1 MNAKNNDKLQGKD
14 FITCGIFS
22 LLAMVGMVLA
32 AVMNISGYTAIFYPA
47 AAAFFIGI
55 LYVIVN
61 CKVPKRFA
69 VLIFGIVPCAYF
81 FASGLIEGIVGSVG
95 IILLSFAAEAIL
107 GRERPDYAKITVS
120 GLVYTLYMSVI
131 GMAENFIFTD
141 KYCDDA
147 LAHGIDGTIVE
158 QMREMYGMKWLWA
171 AVVAATALCTFIGIA
186 IGKAI
191 MKKHLRKAGLV

>member
-1 MNAKNNDKLQGKD
+1 
-14 FITCGIFS
+14 
-22 LLAMVGMVLA
+22 MVGMVLA
-32 AVMNISGYTAIFYPA
+32 AVMNISGYTAVFYPA

-61 CKVPKRFA
+61 CKVPKRWA

-95 IILLSFAAEAIL
+95 IIILSLIAEAIL
-107 GRERPDYAKITVS
+107 GKERPDAVKITVS

-131 GMAENFIFTD
+131 GMAENFLMTD

-147 LAHGIDGTIVE
+147 LAHGIDAAIVE

-171 AVVAATALCTFIGIA
+171 VVVAATALCTFIGIA

-191 MKKHLRKAGLV
+191 MKKHLKKAGLV

>member
-1 MNAKNNDKLQGKD
+1 MNRANNNKLQGKD

-47 AAAFFIGI
+47 VASFFIGI
-55 LYVIVN
+55 LYVIVS

-81 FASGLIEGIVGSVG
+81 FASGLIEGVIGSIGV
-95 IILLSFAAEAIL
+95 ILLSFIAEAIL
-107 GRERPDYAKITVS
+107 GKERPDAAKITVS

-131 GMAENFIFTD
+131 GMAENFILTD

-158 QMREMYGMKWLWA
+158 QMRQMYGMKWLWA
-171 AVVAATALCTFIGIA
+171 VVIAATALCTFVGIA